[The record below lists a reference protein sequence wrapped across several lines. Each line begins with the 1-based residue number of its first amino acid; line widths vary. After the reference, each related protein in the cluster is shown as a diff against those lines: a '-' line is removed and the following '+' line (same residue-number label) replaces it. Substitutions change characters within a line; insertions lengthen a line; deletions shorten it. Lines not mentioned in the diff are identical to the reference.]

1 MRRVSVIENVTKL
14 NDEVAGINRERFDRA
29 GVFVVDVLGAPGC
42 GKTALIERTIQLLQ
56 PGTRVGVIVGDLAT
70 QRDADRMARFTE
82 QVVQVN
88 TGKTCHLEANHVRR
102 AMDGIDLDRL
112 DLLFIENV
120 GNLICPV
127 GFDLGQHRKVGI
139 FSVTGGDD
147 KAAKHP
153 YIVCESSLLI
163 LNKTD
168 LLPHVPFDL
177 KLFRDDVH
185 RLKPRAALLELSA
198 TTGVGLSPWI
208 DWLTSEMAASRDVAA
223 PALMFQI

>member
-1 MRRVSVIENVTKL
+1 MRHVSVVENVTKL
-14 NDEVAGINRERFDRA
+14 NDEVAEMNRDDFRRA

-42 GKTALIERTIQLLQ
+42 GKTALIERTIQALS

-70 QRDADRMARFTE
+70 QRDADRIARHTE

-102 AMDGIDLDRL
+102 ALANIDLTRL

-127 GFDLGQHRKVGI
+127 GFDLGQDVKVGM
-139 FSVTGGDD
+139 FSVGGGDD

-153 YIVCESSLLI
+153 YLVCESSLLI
-163 LNKTD
+163 LNGLD
-168 LLPHVPFDL
+168 LVPYVPFDL
-177 KLFRDDVH
+177 SAFRDDVQ
-185 RLKPRAALLELSA
+185 RLKPGARLIELSA
-198 TTGVGLSPWI
+198 KTGDGMEPWLG
-208 DWLTSEMAASRDVAA
+208 WLIHRMQQKMTLAHA
-223 PALMFQI
+223 